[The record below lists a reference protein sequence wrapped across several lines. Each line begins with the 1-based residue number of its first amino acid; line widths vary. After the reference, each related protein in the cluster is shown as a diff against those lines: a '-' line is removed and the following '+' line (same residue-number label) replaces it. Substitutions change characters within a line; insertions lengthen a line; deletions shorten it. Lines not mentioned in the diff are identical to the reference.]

1 MNEQELN
8 LNEMEEI
15 AGGKGKYDNEKGGSS
30 NPLPPKAGCIV
41 YKVQP
46 NDNLTRI
53 AERYNTTIAK
63 IMAVN
68 TGIITNKNF
77 IRSGFYIYVPVA

>member
-53 AERYNTTIAK
+53 ASAHKTTVDK

-68 TGIITNKNF
+68 HGIITNKNF